1 MTETYGDWE
10 RPPAGLP
17 PQEEEL
23 ARRDTMRRELERVYA
38 EAARLETALQEAPE
52 WDVDPGRVVFTYH
65 VLAGLIAGFV
75 GAAAGL
81 LFSILGS
88 LLMSLHPLLIIRVYL
103 TLPYGERALNV
114 TTGPMLAVGVITY
127 LVIGALYGIP
137 FHVVLAG
144 VLRNAPGIWRG
155 LIASAMGL
163 IVWIVNHYVV
173 LLWLHP
179 AITGTEPIAW
189 LVPTWLAASTHLV
202 FAWTMVLIEGRG
214 RFNLPT
220 ID

>member
-10 RPPAGLP
+10 RPPGGP
-17 PQEEEL
+17 PLEEDL

-38 EAARLETALQEAPE
+38 EAARLETALRDAPE

-65 VLAGLIAGFV
+65 VLSGLMIGFA

-81 LFSILGS
+81 LYSMLGS
-88 LLMSLHPLLIIRVYL
+88 LLLSLHPLLMIRVYL
-103 TLPYGERALNV
+103 TLPYGERALNL
-114 TTGPMLAVGVITY
+114 TTGPMLALGVIIY

-137 FHVVLAG
+137 FHVVLGG
-144 VLRNAPGIWRG
+144 VLRNAPGVWRA
-155 LIASAMGL
+155 LIGAAMGL
-163 IVWIVNHYVV
+163 IVWLVNYYVI
-173 LLWLHP
+173 LLWLQP
-179 AITGTEPIAW
+179 TLSGGQPIAW

-220 ID
+220 LD

>member
-10 RPPAGLP
+10 RPPAGVP

-38 EAARLETALQEAPE
+38 EAARLENALRDAPD

-65 VLAGLIAGFV
+65 VLAGLLTGFV

-81 LFSILGS
+81 VYSMLGS
-88 LLMSLHPLLIIRVYL
+88 LLLSLHPLLMIRVYL

-114 TTGPMLAVGVITY
+114 TTGPMLALGVIIY

-137 FHVVLAG
+137 FHVVLG
-144 VLRNAPGIWRG
+144 GFLRNAPGVWRA
-155 LIASAMGL
+155 LIAAAMGL
-163 IVWIVNHYVV
+163 IVWVVNYYVV
-173 LLWLHP
+173 LFWLQP
-179 AITGTEPIAW
+179 TITGSQSLAW
-189 LVPTWLAASTHLV
+189 LVPTWLAASTHVV
-202 FAWTMVLIEGRG
+202 FAWTMALMEGRG
-214 RFNLPT
+214 RFNLPI